1 MIKRHLNH
9 QIDTISV
16 RKIMA
21 KLSENWLIR
30 SMEER
35 DYGID
40 LMLEYFDNTVPTG
53 QVCYIQV
60 KGKKSK
66 FPNNNIIL
74 RGFPV
79 KTAEY
84 ALLFEAPFFV
94 FHTSIESDKIVFVWL
109 QKYIH
114 TELTHGTKNKWK
126 KQKTISIKFP
136 DENVLDSSPAKIVEL
151 LQRHSV
157 RPDGIRFLSLFNE
170 LKLHY
175 SGVENGQYAVAA
187 TCAEIVGNII
197 LEKRYFQHY
206 CLGRYPV
213 PEKLSLTIL
222 KNAFKRISCNK
233 KLIKRDSTI
242 IQEQITN
249 LGLYQEIFLSHDH
262 VDHFQWEVCDEKP
275 Y

>member
-1 MIKRHLNH
+1 
-9 QIDTISV
+9 
-16 RKIMA
+16 MA

-53 QVCYIQV
+53 QVCYVQV
-60 KGKKSK
+60 KGKKSAFSK
-66 FPNNNIIL
+66 KNIVL

-94 FHTSIESDKIVFVWL
+94 FHTSIQSDKTVFVWL

-114 TELTHGTKNKWK
+114 TEINEGTNKKWN

-136 DENVLDSSPAKIVEL
+136 DENILGRDPGKIIEL
-151 LQRHSV
+151 LRRYSV

-175 SGVENGQYAVAA
+175 GGVKDGQFAVAN
-187 TCAEIVGNII
+187 TCAEITEKIM
-197 LEKRYFQHY
+197 LEKRFFQHY
-206 CLGRYPV
+206 CLGRYSV
-213 PEKLSLTIL
+213 PESLSLIKL
-222 KNAFKRISCNK
+222 KNAFKRVASNK
-233 KLIKRDSTI
+233 RLQNRDLSI
-242 IQEQITN
+242 LKEQIEN
-249 LGLYQEIFLSHDH
+249 LGVYQEVFLSHDH
-262 VDHFQWEVCDEKP
+262 VDHFQWEACDEKP